1 MNIDLEYA
9 AVVAIKK
16 VVPEVLEIKQD
27 HINVLGIQFLILMDD
42 EGNFTKI
49 KNIRLDE
56 TNSLKLTQ
64 LLWNFAFVHLTVQR
78 SRGQF
83 GHADASIKINNILK
97 KIRNKLKNCKSL
109 CDIKTLVEY
118 METEGLYINNL
129 L

>member
-1 MNIDLEYA
+1 MNVDLEYA
-9 AVVAIKK
+9 PVVAIKK
-16 VVPEVLEIKQD
+16 IVPEVLEIKQD
-27 HINVLGIQFLILMDD
+27 HVNVLGIRFLIVMDE

-49 KNIRLDE
+49 KDIRLDE
-56 TNSLKLTQ
+56 INSLKLTQ

-83 GHADASIKINNILK
+83 GHADAGIKIKNILK
-97 KIRNKLKNCKSL
+97 KIRKKLKNCKSL
-109 CDIKTLVEY
+109 CDITTLVEY